1 MHEPG
6 VAEVVEAEIIG
17 LQVACRRTTTVVL
30 NARDPGRVVM
40 LQIQAGVAGWVPD
53 DARHVD
59 SLLGDCIQNKVT
71 QRLVAQPAYPRR
83 AIAQSRHGDREI
95 RVSPGEV
102 QLQASPEPQR

>member
-6 VAEVVEAEIIG
+6 VAEVVGAEIIG

-59 SLLGDCIQNKVT
+59 SLSGDCIQNKVT
-71 QRLVAQPAYPRR
+71 QRLVSQPAYPRR
-83 AIAQSRHGDREI
+83 AVPQPRHAAGELRGSSGAAQ
-95 RVSPGEV
+95 V
-102 QLQASPEPQR
+102 QTF